1 MTIYSQKGSI
11 VHERKIRIMEE
22 DILQE
27 LQQVI
32 YSGDAQAAKIATE
45 KALSLGYSTHSII
58 DKAIMPSMKE
68 MGNQLHNGDIFIPEV
83 LMASRAIH
91 ASMYVLKPILSHYSG
106 GRRRGVVVIGTV
118 AGDLH
123 DIGKNLVAMVLRSR
137 GFTVI
142 DLGIDIKPQA
152 FVSAVQRYHPDIV
165 MLSGMMQIARDS
177 MQKTIDALK
186 NAGLRDQLYILLGGG
201 CVDPDILDYIDA
213 DAAAMEL
220 SDTLEKCNAYV
231 SRRSQ

>member
-1 MTIYSQKGSI
+1 MSDITSLESELINALAQLDEDRVYDLVRKTLDSGATSEQILNDMNVGMQKVGTIFESGEYFIADLMFAGMIYRSALDVLLPPQTSVSSVKKGRI
-11 VHERKIRIMEE
+11 VI
-22 DILQE
+22 
-27 LQQVI
+27 
-32 YSGDAQAAKIATE
+32 
-45 KALSLGYSTHSII
+45 
-58 DKAIMPSMKE
+58 
-68 MGNQLHNGDIFIPEV
+68 
-83 LMASRAIH
+83 
-91 ASMYVLKPILSHYSG
+91 
-106 GRRRGVVVIGTV
+106 GVVENDI
-118 AGDLH
+118 H
-123 DIGKNLVAMVLRSR
+123 DIGKDIVVYLLYADN
-137 GFTVI
+137 FDVI
-142 DLGIDIKPQA
+142 DLGIDMKPQA

-231 SRRSQ
+231 SRRYQ